1 MLTREENDL
10 ITHVGPGTPMG
21 ALLREFWIPALL
33 SSELPAP
40 DCDPVRVLLL
50 CERLIAFRDSRGTVG
65 LIQNHC
71 PHRGASLFFGRN
83 EESGLR
89 CVYHGWKFD
98 VTGNCIDMP
107 NEPAESDFKQKVRAV
122 AYPCIERN
130 GLIWAYMGPRQTPP
144 PLPDM
149 EGNMQSNSV
158 ANAFTQAGNWLQVLE
173 GDLDTIHAGLL
184 HYGAIRV
191 EDQPKGTFSEYQI
204 RDRSAH
210 FEMLD
215 TDAGVTY
222 GAYRPAG
229 AGERYWRI
237 AQWYFPFW
245 ASTPPGVLGL
255 KVMQHARVPMDDEHT
270 ISFTVVPRRPTH
282 PAAQLPPEAAGRA
295 TEPAA
300 QLPPDASRQ
309 PSHPSAQLP
318 PEVSRPRRDPWFDRL
333 ANDLGPEN
341 DFGLDRSVQRAGAGP
356 DGYTGIHG
364 IIAQDG
370 AMTTSMGSI
379 VDRSR
384 EHLGSTDAA
393 IIRVRRRL
401 IAAARA
407 LAETGA
413 VPSCIDDPTAFHHRA
428 GGVLLPE
435 DADWI
440 EATRSLRKGFVDHPG
455 LDPAITGPL

>member
-1 MLTREENDL
+1 
-10 ITHVGPGTPMG
+10 
-21 ALLREFWIPALL
+21 
-33 SSELPAP
+33 
-40 DCDPVRVLLL
+40 
-50 CERLIAFRDSRGTVG
+50 
-65 LIQNHC
+65 
-71 PHRGASLFFGRN
+71 
-83 EESGLR
+83 
-89 CVYHGWKFD
+89 
-98 VTGNCIDMP
+98 MP

-149 EGNMQSNSV
+149 EGNMQPNSV

-191 EDQPKGTFSEYQI
+191 EDQPTGTFSEYQI
-204 RDRSAH
+204 RDRSAR

-282 PAAQLPPEAAGRA
+282 PAAQLPPEVVRPA
-295 TEPAA
+295 TRPLVRSPG
-300 QLPPDASRQ
+300 Q
-309 PSHPSAQLP
+309 
-318 PEVSRPRRDPWFDRL
+318 RPRTGKRLRPRSLRPARGRRARRLHRHPRHHRPGRCDDHEHGADRRPL
-333 ANDLGPEN
+333 ARAPR
-341 DFGLDRSVQRAGAGP
+341 LDRRRHHPRPPPA
-356 DGYTGIHG
+356 D
-364 IIAQDG
+364 
-370 AMTTSMGSI
+370 
-379 VDRSR
+379 
-384 EHLGSTDAA
+384 
-393 IIRVRRRL
+393 RRR
-401 IAAARA
+401 ASARRKRHA
-407 LAETGA
+407 CRRASTIPA
-413 VPSCIDDPTAFHHRA
+413 AFHHRA
-428 GGVLLPE
+428 GGVLLPA

-440 EATRSLRKGFVDHPG
+440 EATRSLRKGFVDHPE
-455 LDPAITGPL
+455 LDPAINGPL